1 MPATSKTSGSGTFAS
16 LPALVGVKNMITF
29 SGTRTVLAGLGLA
42 LAGSVALAPPASAVS
57 QASAE
62 SAFRSAGITWTSS
75 GGCTNPGNSTCT
87 SFEGLRQASVD
98 GAVTLKGASG
108 CALTI

>member
-1 MPATSKTSGSGTFAS
+1 MSV
-16 LPALVGVKNMITF
+16 PALVGVKNMITF

-42 LAGSVALAPPASAVS
+42 LAGSVAFAPSASAVG

-75 GGCTNPGNSTCT
+75 GGCTNPGNSTRSLT
-87 SFEGLRQASVD
+87 VSSSWQD
-98 GAVTLKGASG
+98 GHYS
-108 CALTI
+108 LTDAKSTREYPTTGQ